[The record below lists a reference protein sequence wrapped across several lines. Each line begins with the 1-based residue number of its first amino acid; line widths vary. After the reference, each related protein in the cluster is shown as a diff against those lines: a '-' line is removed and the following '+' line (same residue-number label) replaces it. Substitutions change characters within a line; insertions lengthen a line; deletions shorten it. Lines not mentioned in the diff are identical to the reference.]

1 MTKDNRRRN
10 IGVELLRSRECL
22 LAART
27 LADQGLGNDAVSRAY
42 YGAYHVAR
50 ALLLTL
56 GLEARTHAGLARL
69 LKLHF
74 EARVGEEQVSAFARL
89 QTFRHAADYDA
100 ETRFEAEE
108 ASEEV
113 SKAEELAELA
123 TQLLAEDG
131 WLESI

>member
-1 MTKDNRRRN
+1 MTNDNRRRN
-10 IGVELLRSRECL
+10 IAAELLRSRECL
-22 LAART
+22 LAARA
-27 LADQGLGNDAVSRAY
+27 LVDQRLGNDAVSRAY
-42 YGAYHVAR
+42 YAAYHVAR

-108 ASEEV
+108 ASGEV
-113 SKAEELAELA
+113 EKAEEFA
-123 TQLLAEDG
+123 TRGTALLAGEG
-131 WLESI
+131 WLESA